1 MSTYGNK
8 LNPFRKIREPR
19 GVRGIRQSVVITNNP
34 STIDQNQQLLVRFLN
49 LSSNDV
55 IVPGTVRLAFEIE
68 LTSKDV
74 NATMFPN
81 IGRAIIKKT
90 TIRISGNEVMSI
102 DDSDIYHCYIDLWKT
117 PTERVNMAYQGIG
130 KTNMLKHRVGAG
142 NANADKQDKAIA
154 KAYGNRFCIPLDFE
168 LLETHMPFYQAGLG
182 DRLEYELTFNDHNKV
197 IKSTDPTSSY
207 IIKIFV

>member
-8 LNPFRKIREPR
+8 LNPYRKIREPR

-34 STIDQNQQLLVRFLN
+34 STIDQNQQLLVRFPN

-74 NATMFPN
+74 NATIFPN
-81 IGRAIIKKT
+81 IGRAIIQKT

-142 NANADKQDKAIA
+142 NANADKEDQAIA

-168 LLETHMPFYQAGLG
+168 LLETNMPFYQAGLHRG
-182 DRLEYELTFNDHNKV
+182 LTQSQCGV
-197 IKSTDPTSSY
+197 ILYDSCQ
-207 IIKIFV
+207 